1 MLETVLKIKKNC
13 VIKWCWRDS
22 S

>member
-1 MLETVLKIKKNC
+1 MLKTVLKIKTIC